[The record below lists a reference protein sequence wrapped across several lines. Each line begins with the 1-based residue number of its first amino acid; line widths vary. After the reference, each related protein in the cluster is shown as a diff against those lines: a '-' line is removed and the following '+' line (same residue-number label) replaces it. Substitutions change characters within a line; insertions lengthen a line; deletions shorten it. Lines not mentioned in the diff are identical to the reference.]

1 MAEKLFREDL
11 YHIDGEEIEL
21 RLIDTYT
28 RENGELPFYWWNI
41 VLKSK
46 DLAVG
51 KISFRIGHNYHSY
64 YNGNI
69 GYEIDEAYRGHHY
82 SLSACQL
89 VLKAARYHKMDK
101 LNLTCDYDNVASY
114 KTIEK
119 LGAKLIEEALPPQ
132 DYIFYHDGMK
142 KHKIYELSVAL

>member
-1 MAEKLFREDL
+1 MADKLFCEDL

-46 DLAVG
+46 DLAMG

-64 YNGNI
+64 IMATLVTRLMRSTEGI
-69 GYEIDEAYRGHHY
+69 IIRCRPV
-82 SLSACQL
+82 SLC
-89 VLKAARYHKMDK
+89 
-101 LNLTCDYDNVASY
+101 
-114 KTIEK
+114 
-119 LGAKLIEEALPPQ
+119 
-132 DYIFYHDGMK
+132 
-142 KHKIYELSVAL
+142 